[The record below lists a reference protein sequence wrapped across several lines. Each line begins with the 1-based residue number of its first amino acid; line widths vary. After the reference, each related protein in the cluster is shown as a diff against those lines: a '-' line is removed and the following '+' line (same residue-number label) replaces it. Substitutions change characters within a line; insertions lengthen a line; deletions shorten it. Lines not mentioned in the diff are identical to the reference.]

1 MSTKA
6 TIEWIKNH
14 AGLWTFGIFVIA
26 VLGVVGALGAWA
38 LEGQKKAVLAIV
50 EQKEATL
57 KGEIDST
64 REILERLEKKVDDVN
79 TRVDA
84 GFNRMDTR
92 IDAILQAILNKQTA
106 PVAKKS
112 SGKLDVESHAVQKK

>member
-1 MSTKA
+1 M
-6 TIEWIKNH
+6 
-14 AGLWTFGIFVIA
+14 
-26 VLGVVGALGAWA
+26 
-38 LEGQKKAVLAIV
+38 LAIV

-64 REILERLEKKVDDVN
+64 REILERFENKVDDVN
-79 TRVDA
+79 TRMDA

-92 IDAILQAILNKQTA
+92 IDAILQAILNEQTA